1 MVSNFLYMTASAQ
14 YATASLSILLRIL
27 TAVLQLTLIY
37 SDQNRQRL
45 YFVQNQKCDTCIKIK
60 NDIPFETIDRQFK
73 VIDDDNTVLAAVE
86 QGHGDRCELQKN
98 PFSLINTRQNAMS

>member
-1 MVSNFLYMTASAQ
+1 MVSNFLYMTANAQ

-45 YFVQNQKCDTCIKIK
+45 YFVQNQKCDTCVKIK
-60 NDIPFETIDRQFK
+60 NDIPFETIDR
-73 VIDDDNTVLAAVE
+73 
-86 QGHGDRCELQKN
+86 
-98 PFSLINTRQNAMS
+98 